1 MKANKYISKREHKS
15 LMLFAFIVF
24 IFVLLFI
31 SLSFIEEVTNQPN
44 AMPNVK
50 LSGDNG
56 LMIFPLFRLITFFI
70 FLAILK
76 TKRFLLSFLLTI
88 FYTFLFIY
96 GLSARF
102 KGGQL
107 GGEEFSPKIDLHLE
121 IYFAANGYDY
131 FAAFFISILLF
142 WQISILLRMLI
153 KTLQKENVLP

>member
-1 MKANKYISKREHKS
+1 MKANNYISKREHN
-15 LMLFAFIVF
+15 LLTTFAFTVF
-24 IFVLLFI
+24 VCLILFI
-31 SLSFIEEVTNQPN
+31 SLSLIEEVISQPN
-44 AMPNVK
+44 AMPKVK

-56 LMIFPLFRLITFFI
+56 LMIFPPFHLITFFI

-88 FYTFLFIY
+88 FYAFIFIY

-107 GGEEFSPKIDLHLE
+107 GGEEFSPKVDLHLE
-121 IYFAANGYDY
+121 IYYAANGYDY

-153 KTLQKENVLP
+153 KTSQKESVLP